1 MTSSAKMAP
10 DSLGLELRK
19 KIIGDYV
26 SGMSQKSV
34 CDKYRVKKWTVSRLF
49 QISFYGEVGSR

>member
-26 SGMSQKSV
+26 SGMSQKSIY
-34 CDKYRVKKWTVSRLF
+34 DKYRVKKWTVSRL
-49 QISFYGEVGSR
+49 

>member
-19 KIIGDYV
+19 KNIGDCV
-26 SGMSQKSV
+26 SGMSQKSIF
-34 CDKYRVKKWTVSRLF
+34 DKYRVKK
-49 QISFYGEVGSR
+49 